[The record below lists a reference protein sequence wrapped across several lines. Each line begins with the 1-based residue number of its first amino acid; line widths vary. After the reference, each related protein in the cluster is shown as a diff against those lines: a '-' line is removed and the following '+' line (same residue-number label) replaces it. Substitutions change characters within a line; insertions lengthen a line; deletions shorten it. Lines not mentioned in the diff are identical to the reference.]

1 MEGLFYY
8 IYDLPNSTS
17 GIDTIATQTITAVP
31 AFTPLFLLFIF
42 FLVFIGGSSRQKAKT
57 GTADFP
63 LWSVI
68 AGISALMIALLMSTI
83 TGIIQLQYLIITVV
97 ITIFCGVW
105 FFLDRRPS
113 EV

>member
-1 MEGLFYY
+1 MVDSYLYN
-8 IYDLPNSTS
+8 LPNSTS

-68 AGISALMIALLMSTI
+68 SSISALLVALLMSTI
-83 TGIIQLQYLIITVV
+83 TGIIQLQYLIIVV
-97 ITIFCGVW
+97 VVTIFTGVW
-105 FFLDRRPS
+105 FFLDRRQS

>member
-1 MEGLFYY
+1 MKPFLY

-17 GIDTIATQTITAVP
+17 GIDTITTQTITAVP

-63 LWSVI
+63 LWSVVSS
-68 AGISALMIALLMSTI
+68 ISALLVALLMSTI
-83 TGIIQLQYLIITVV
+83 TGIIQLQYLIIVV
-97 ITIFCGVW
+97 VVTIFTGVW
-105 FFLDRRPS
+105 FFLDRKQS